1 MHGIF
6 GWFNKNLRGRQGQKG
21 FTLIELLVVV
31 TILGILAGIVT
42 LSLVGLTTHASVQSC
57 NQEYKTVQA
66 ALDSY
71 MANNNLTTLPVNAH
85 TDANGAQVAYTNDMT
100 GTTGSVPLYNAAPTS
115 TSPNYTRNGTT
126 QFFYTW
132 DQYGKITNIGSNAG
146 GAAVAGCT
154 PK

>member
-1 MHGIF
+1 MT
-6 GWFNKNLRGRQGQKG
+6 FNLWVKRNLRGRRGQQG

-42 LSLVGLTTHASVQSC
+42 LSLVGITSHANVQAC
-57 NQEYKTVQA
+57 QAEYKTVQS
-66 ALDSY
+66 ALDAY
-71 MANNNLTTLPVNAH
+71 AANQSKVNGTA
-85 TDANGAQVAYTNDMT
+85 TIPAQAAGTNDMT
-100 GTTGSVPLYNAAPTS
+100 GKNGGAIPLYNPNPTD

-132 DQYGKITNIGSNAG
+132 DQFGRILTVKDSAGKDVGDPLNG
-146 GAAVAGCT
+146 GCA